1 MYNPTPAI
9 SYDSYIPGGFME
21 RYARITGY
29 AVAIALLAGLLLL
42 VSGLRQGLL
51 FPHNRVQVRFP
62 AIGTLME
69 DDPVKSR
76 GVSVGR
82 VAGIRAA
89 DGGAIATL
97 ELFHRV
103 PIPKGSRFINYNYS
117 LFGARMVILVPGDS
131 KEAIDPNAIQEGD
144 FSTGVSETIHRVE
157 DLLRVVAEYKRL
169 TMRLE
174 RGSDTSLSVQQ
185 LLATKVYPVL
195 EQFGTLVKD
204 MDSLETEAGRQL
216 DRLSE
221 ASAGVNRFGRDLSE
235 QSDTLVLRANR
246 TLARLAILTGQATT
260 VLHGLEEVVVACQDT
275 TQGPSRFLVQRE
287 LYDRTLAITHALQD
301 LLKVLRDDGL
311 TDAIHF
317 WRNVHIRFRKPAGR
331 D

>member
-1 MYNPTPAI
+1 MYNPAPAI

-29 AVAIALLAGLLLL
+29 AVAIVLLAALLLL
-42 VSGLRQGLL
+42 VAGLRQGAL

-62 AIGTLME
+62 AVGTLME
-69 DDPVKSR
+69 DDPVKLR
-76 GVSVGR
+76 GVPIGR
-82 VAGIRAA
+82 VAGIRAV
-89 DGGAIATL
+89 DGGAVATL
-97 ELFHRV
+97 EFFHRT

-117 LFGARMVILVPGDS
+117 LFGARMVILVPGES
-131 KEAIDPNAIQEGD
+131 REGIDPKDIQPGD
-144 FSTGVSETIHRVE
+144 FSTGVSETIHRVGE
-157 DLLRVVAEYKRL
+157 LLKVVAEYKRL
-169 TMRLE
+169 SMRLE

-195 EQFGTLVKD
+195 EDFGKMVND
-204 MDSLETEAGRQL
+204 MDSLESAAGEQL
-216 DRLSE
+216 DRLSA

-246 TLARLAILTGQATT
+246 TLARLAILSGQATT
-260 VLHGLEEVVVACQDT
+260 VLHGLEEVVIACQDT
-275 TQGPSRFLVQRE
+275 TKGPSRFLVQRE
-287 LYDRTLAITHALQD
+287 LYDRTLAMTHALQD